1 MSIICP
7 TILARNLPEYTANL
21 EKVEDFAER
30 IQIDFADGDFAPVK
44 TINLIEA
51 HWPDFIRADFHLMLR
66 DPMKEIET
74 LISQHPNLAILHA
87 ESRHVKEVI
96 DELNTVRIKT
106 GIAILPETMVD
117 STSSLIELV
126 DHVLIFAGHLGY
138 YGGEA
143 DLAQLDK
150 VKEIRAIKPEI
161 EIGWDGGA
169 NDKTIKQLVD
179 GGIDIINVGSYIQ
192 NSPEPE
198 SAYNTL
204 QQIISKAGSGK

>member
-7 TILARNLPEYTANL
+7 TILAKNLPEYNTSL
-21 EKVEDFAER
+21 ERIEDFAER
-30 IQIDFADGDFAPVK
+30 IHIDFADGDFAPVK

-74 LISQHPNLAILHA
+74 IISQHPRLAILHA
-87 ESRHVKEVI
+87 EAKHVKEVI

-106 GIAILPETMVD
+106 GIAILPETSVE
-117 STSSLIELV
+117 SVSPLIDLV
-126 DHVLIFAGHLGY
+126 EHVLIFGGHLGY

-143 DLAQLDK
+143 DLDQLAK
-150 VKEIRAIKPEI
+150 AKEIRAIKPEI

-169 NDKTIKQLVD
+169 NDKTVKQLAAGGVD
-179 GGIDIINVGSYIQ
+179 VINVGSFIQ
-192 NSPEPE
+192 NSAEPKV
-198 SAYNTL
+198 AYNKL
-204 QQIISKAGSGK
+204 RSLLV